1 MIVTHGEAEFSGAP
15 TGILMLVAEELNITD
30 MSMMVYAHPESWLNS
45 IGGGGGSGAISTRS
59 TVARAAAAQ
68 ALKLM
73 LQAASTK
80 LGVPVGSLSASNG
93 VISGG
98 GQKVKYSDLY
108 GGQNFNFDLA
118 TLTPA
123 VTTTTGYIPGQGNT
137 KPVSQYQLVGRLVHR
152 IDIPAKIAGTYTYI
166 QNIRIPGMVH
176 ARRVRPRGAGA
187 NASQNHYPLSVDP
200 KSVAH
205 IPGVQVVQIGNF
217 LAVVAPKEY
226 DAIQAAAQLKVVW
239 KDDPKFSVDSGN
251 YWSWLRKAGD
261 TNTTNPARWVA
272 DTGGVPA
279 AVAGAAKTVSATYQ
293 YHYNTYVPIGPHCA
307 VADVKVGNP
316 SDPTKNSATIY
327 FCAQGTNPATGMGA
341 GGGSTTP
348 ISTILAALPNP
359 INIPQNQVRLIWY
372 EGSGSYGAGQ
382 SPQAS
387 EEAAVISA
395 TIGKPV
401 RMQWMRWDQ
410 TGWDSWGAS
419 QMYDVTMGANSAGLI
434 VASDWTSYGQSGS
447 TLDTDQELLGQVT
460 WPAAPPNGGPTP
472 SDGGSTATPY
482 GNTNYGAAYQFQRR
496 VLAKTQPYYSG
507 ALKSTALRA
516 PNAPQSYFASEQ
528 IVDELAHALG
538 MDPYTFRK
546 KNIDGTSTLGARWLA
561 VLDGAVQAAGY
572 KPRLANSVAQT
583 GAIRKGVGIGMG
595 TFANSQCCTVANVE
609 VNMKTGKMVATH
621 LTIAQ
626 NNGITV
632 NLDGVGNQMSGAVI
646 QGLSRAM
653 WEQATWNKSR
663 VTTLDWVTYP
673 ILRFKDAPTV
683 SLVNVHPGEYKT
695 VIPGDQSLDVFAGNT
710 AAQAQGWTLTGS
722 GEPPTAAVG
731 SAMANAFFDATGARV
746 RQAPMRPSVT
756 RGVLK
761 DAGLLIA

>member
-1 MIVTHGEAEFSGAP
+1 MAAFMHEKAFGRKSFIKGTGAVVAGLALADRANAAVGATGNTPFGQRNPNDFLTLGDPRLTQIDTWLSITPSNTVIVTHGEAEFSGAP
-15 TGILMLVAEELNITD
+15 TGILMLIAEELNITD

-98 GQKVKYSDLY
+98 GQKIKYSDLY

-187 NASQNHYPLSVDP
+187 NASQNHYPLSIDP
-200 KSVAH
+200 KSVSH

-261 TNTTNPARWVA
+261 TNQTNPARWVA
-272 DTGGVPA
+272 DTGAVPA
-279 AVAGAAKTVSATYQ
+279 ALAGAAKTVSATYQ
-293 YHYNTYVPIGPHCA
+293 YQYNTYVPIGPHCA
-307 VADVKVGNP
+307 VADVRVGNP

-359 INIPQNQVRLIWY
+359 ILIPQNQIRLLWY

-419 QMYDVTMGANSAGLI
+419 ADVRRHDWRELDGIDRRFRLDVVRTVRQHSRHRSGAPRTVDLAGDAAEWRPDA
-434 VASDWTSYGQSGS
+434 VGRW
-447 TLDTDQELLGQVT
+447 LDRNPVREHELRLRLPV
-460 WPAAPPNGGPTP
+460 PAAGAGEDAAVLQRCVEEHSASCAERAAVVLRERADRRRARACNGHRSVHVPEEEHGR
-472 SDGGSTATPY
+472 DDDD
-482 GNTNYGAAYQFQRR
+482 R
-496 VLAKTQPYYSG
+496 G
-507 ALKSTALRA
+507 ALARSARRGG
-516 PNAPQSYFASEQ
+516 AS
-528 IVDELAHALG
+528 
-538 MDPYTFRK
+538 
-546 KNIDGTSTLGARWLA
+546 
-561 VLDGAVQAAGY
+561 
-572 KPRLANSVAQT
+572 
-583 GAIRKGVGIGMG
+583 
-595 TFANSQCCTVANVE
+595 
-609 VNMKTGKMVATH
+609 
-621 LTIAQ
+621 
-626 NNGITV
+626 
-632 NLDGVGNQMSGAVI
+632 
-646 QGLSRAM
+646 SR
-653 WEQATWNKSR
+653 
-663 VTTLDWVTYP
+663 
-673 ILRFKDAPTV
+673 I
-683 SLVNVHPGEYKT
+683 
-695 VIPGDQSLDVFAGNT
+695 
-710 AAQAQGWTLTGS
+710 
-722 GEPPTAAVG
+722 
-731 SAMANAFFDATGARV
+731 
-746 RQAPMRPSVT
+746 
-756 RGVLK
+756 
-761 DAGLLIA
+761 

>member
-1 MIVTHGEAEFSGAP
+1 MVEATGNTPFSQRTPADFITLGDPRLTQVDTWLAISPANKVIVTHGETEFTGAP

-45 IGGGGGSGAISTRS
+45 IGGGGGSGAIATRS

-68 ALKLM
+68 ALTLL

-80 LGVPVGSLSASNG
+80 LGVPVSGLSASNG

-98 GQKVKYSDLY
+98 GQQLKYSDLY

-137 KPVSQYQLVGRLVHR
+137 KPVSQYQLVGQLVHR
-152 IDIPAKIAGTYTYI
+152 IDIPAKVAGTYTYI
-166 QNIRIPGMVH
+166 QNVRVPGMVH

-200 KSVAH
+200 TSVAH

-239 KDDPKFSVDSGN
+239 KDDPKFSVGSGN
-251 YWSWLRKAGD
+251 YWSWLRQSGD
-261 TNTTNPARWVA
+261 TNTTNPARWTA

-279 AVAGAAKTVSATYQ
+279 AMASAAKTVSATYR

-307 VADVKVGNP
+307 IADVRVGNP
-316 SDPTKNSATIY
+316 SDPTQNSATVY
-327 FCAQGTNPATGMGA
+327 FCAQGTNPASGMGA

-348 ISTILAALPNP
+348 ISTILAALPNS

-382 SPQAS
+382 TPQAP

-410 TGWDSWGAS
+410 TGWDSWGPS
-419 QMYDVTMGANSAGLI
+419 QMYDVTLGANSAGMI

-460 WPAAPPNGGPTP
+460 WPAAPPAGGPTP

-482 GNTNYGAAYQFQRR
+482 GNTNYGSAYQFQRR
-496 VLAKTQPYYSG
+496 VLAKTQPFYSG
-507 ALKSTALRA
+507 SLKSTALRA

-528 IVDELAHALG
+528 IVDELAHAMG
-538 MDPYTFRK
+538 IDPYSFRK
-546 KNIDGTSTLGARWLA
+546 RNIDGTIDDRGPLARGPRRGSAGVRIYAAGGELGGSDRDDPYRYRNRHGHVRELA
-561 VLDGAVQAAGY
+561 VLHGGGRRGEHEDRQDGREAPDHRPKQRDHGQPRRRRQPDERSRHSGALPGDVGAGNLEHGAGHD
-572 KPRLANSVAQT
+572 PRL
-583 GAIRKGVGIGMG
+583 G
-595 TFANSQCCTVANVE
+595 
-609 VNMKTGKMVATH
+609 H
-621 LTIAQ
+621 LPDPPLHGRSDRDARQ
-626 NNGITV
+626 RSPRH
-632 NLDGVGNQMSGAVI
+632 LHDG
-646 QGLSRAM
+646 
-653 WEQATWNKSR
+653 
-663 VTTLDWVTYP
+663 
-673 ILRFKDAPTV
+673 
-683 SLVNVHPGEYKT
+683 HPG
-695 VIPGDQSLDVFAGNT
+695 
-710 AAQAQGWTLTGS
+710 
-722 GEPPTAAVG
+722 
-731 SAMANAFFDATGARV
+731 
-746 RQAPMRPSVT
+746 
-756 RGVLK
+756 
-761 DAGLLIA
+761 